1 MDQSSNSTYSPEA
14 SNNSTLDLP
23 TEVKEESYIIGII
36 ILVFLSLFIICI
48 VALCIRAINKAK
60 KIRNKQKKALLKR
73 DSMSKVFVQ
82 GVGHYS
88 NSGMSNVGFID
99 PNAYPFI
106 PPQNYAYPSAFSI
119 NH

>member
-1 MDQSSNSTYSPEA
+1 MDSISNSTTSSET
-14 SNNSTLDLP
+14 SNNSTV
-23 TEVKEESYIIGII
+23 EVKEESYIIGIT
-36 ILVFLSLFIICI
+36 ILVFLSLFVICI
-48 VALCIRAINKAK
+48 VVLCIRAIKKAK

-82 GVGHYS
+82 GAKPNS
-88 NSGMSNVGFID
+88 NQANYNIGFID

-119 NH
+119 NS

>member
-1 MDQSSNSTYSPEA
+1 MDQSSNSTYSTEA
-14 SNNSTLDLP
+14 SNNSTTTP
-23 TEVKEESYIIGII
+23 SIEVQEESYIIGIT
-36 ILVFLSLFIICI
+36 ILVFLSLFVICI

-82 GVGHYS
+82 GANHYS
-88 NSGMSNVGFID
+88 NQANYNVGFID

>member
-1 MDQSSNSTYSPEA
+1 MESTSNSTISPDA
-14 SNNSTLDLP
+14 SNNSTLP
-23 TEVKEESYIIGII
+23 IEVKEESYIIGIT
-36 ILVFLSLFIICI
+36 ILVFLSLFVICI
-48 VALCIRAINKAK
+48 VALCIRAIKKAK

-82 GVGHYS
+82 GAKPYS
-88 NSGMSNVGFID
+88 NQANYNVGFID